1 MNKKFIFGL
10 IVIILLFLCF
20 LYFYHRP
27 RNYEKEYIVAGY
39 KIVENYNVINKNY
52 NFMITIDDIDYPF
65 LIQKKYLNKRN
76 LIKNIKVK
84 DKNNTKCLLPES
96 DYLNFYP
103 LCSLDQELTTL
114 NVTDNNLKYD
124 YYSTIEKETKY
135 KDLTIYDLYNKSYL
149 IYNYRGFSY
158 LGRENKDIQIYDKDY
173 YNNNHIYQVND
184 YLIIAHIK
192 NEYYIDSFIIINSKN
207 GKKEQIEVSEELSTK
222 IRFLGDY
229 KNKVYFVEEKL
240 QKEYVL
246 NLKKKKIEEV
256 AGMILEDNKLEEY
269 KVSTIINKD
278 LLFTKKENYNYQVI
292 DNKLYLNI
300 ANKNILLTNNY
311 VSKIVKIDDDS
322 VYYLSND
329 YLYVYN
335 LYDGDILLLNN
346 FEWNF
351 NNDNVIFI
359 F

>member
-1 MNKKFIFGL
+1 MSKKFVSGI
-10 IVIILLFLCF
+10 IIILLLFLLF
-20 LYFYHRP
+20 LYFYNKP
-27 RNYEKEYIVAGY
+27 RSYEKNYKVNGY

-52 NFMITIDDIDYPF
+52 KFIITIDDIDYPF
-65 LIQKKYLNKRN
+65 LISKKYLNKRN
-76 LIKNIKVK
+76 LVKDIKIR

-96 DYLNFYP
+96 DYLDFYP
-103 LCSLDQELTTL
+103 LCSQAQELITL
-114 NVTDNNLKYD
+114 NVTDNDLKYN
-124 YYSTIEKETKY
+124 YYSADKKETKF
-135 KDLTIYDLYNKSYL
+135 DGNTIYDLYNNKYF

-158 LGRENKDIQIYDKDY
+158 LGKENKNIQIYDKDY
-173 YNNNHIYQVND
+173 YDNNHIFQVND

-192 NEYYIDSFIIINSKN
+192 NEYYIDSFIIINSSN
-207 GKKEQIEVSEELSTK
+207 GKKEQIELEEELSTK

-229 KNKVYFVEEKL
+229 KNKVYFIEEKL
-240 QKEYVL
+240 QKEYIL
-246 NLKKKKIEEV
+246 DLKKAKVEEIN
-256 AGMILEDNKLEEY
+256 GMILEENKFHEY
-269 KVSTIINKD
+269 KVSTIINKE
-278 LLFTKKENYNYQVI
+278 LKFTKKSIYNYQVI
-292 DNKLYLNI
+292 SDKLYLKI
-300 ANKNILLTNNY
+300 ANHNILLTNNY
-311 VSKIVKIDDDS
+311 VTKIVRIADDS